1 MDADFADFLEPAAEN
16 AQERPGDPAA
26 RRDRALAIKA
36 CLESL
41 RTDARMFSLCDL
53 ERFLELAALAA
64 DEAAAELAAVGTP
77 NGLRYA
83 RPMGEC

>member
-1 MDADFADFLEPAAEN
+1 MDADFADFIEPAADN
-16 AQERPGDPAA
+16 AHERRGDAAA

-41 RTDARMFSLCDL
+41 RSDARAFSLRDL
-53 ERFLELAALAA
+53 DRFLELASLAA
-64 DEAAAELAAVGTP
+64 DEAAAELAAIGAGE
-77 NGLRYA
+77 GLRYA